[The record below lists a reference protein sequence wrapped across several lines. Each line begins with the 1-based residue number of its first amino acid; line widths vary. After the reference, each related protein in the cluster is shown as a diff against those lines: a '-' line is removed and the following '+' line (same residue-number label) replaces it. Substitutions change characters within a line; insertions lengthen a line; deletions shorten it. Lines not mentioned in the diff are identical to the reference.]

1 MPENMDGIDLM
12 PLYEDPTADIHE
24 TIALINV
31 WGHPATHALAIV
43 TKDMKYIH
51 WPYAAEGFE
60 ASDELYHL
68 SKDPH
73 ELVNQADNP
82 EYGAAIKQMR
92 QHYDAQLADWNRDA
106 VSYNEYQSYS
116 TAFDRNV
123 EWADKSD
130 TFLKKLSK
138 LNKK

>member
-1 MPENMDGIDLM
+1 MPENMDGTDLM
-12 PLYEDPTADIHE
+12 PLYENPTANIHE

-60 ASDELYHL
+60 ATDELYLL

-82 EYGAAIKQMR
+82 EYAADIKQMR
-92 QHYDAQLADWNRDA
+92 QHYDEQLANWTKEA

-130 TFLKKLSK
+130 AFLRGQSKSKKK
-138 LNKK
+138 